1 MHEGWGHAGPLRSSS
16 PSADGNWGRWVEAY
30 LPCGAEVGGCWWVRS
45 IAGLLPLGSGKLH
58 FLEGLVLWVS
68 PGSLA
73 ACRARGGW
81 RARGGPV
88 PRLPPVWPILVGS
101 CARPRHEGLVGA
113 GSRVGSPPGHSA
125 GSVSSSASPG
135 APIHCKEGH
144 AFPLEIRIEPDC
156 APGQSPASSAGPP
169 RPGKGSQMVL
179 A

>member
-1 MHEGWGHAGPLRSSS
+1 MGACLLRRAGGL
-16 PSADGNWGRWVEAY
+16 
-30 LPCGAEVGGCWWVRS
+30 LMGAEHSWTASFRIWQAALPRGPGPVGLTWEPG
-45 IAGLLPLGSGKLH
+45 GLLR
-58 FLEGLVLWVS
+58 EG
-68 PGSLA
+68 GGR
-73 ACRARGGW
+73 RAQ
-81 RARGGPV
+81 GGPV
-88 PRLPPVWPILVGS
+88 PRLPPVWPVLVRS

-125 GSVSSSASPG
+125 GSVSSSVSPG
-135 APIHCKEGH
+135 APIHGKEGH